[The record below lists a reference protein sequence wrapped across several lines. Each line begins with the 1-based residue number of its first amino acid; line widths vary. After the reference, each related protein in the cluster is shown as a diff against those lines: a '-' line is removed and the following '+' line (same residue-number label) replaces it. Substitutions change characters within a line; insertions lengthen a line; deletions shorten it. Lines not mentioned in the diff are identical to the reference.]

1 MRFKVVAALY
11 DRRSICRTSNLKLQ
25 TSNPTPDTL
34 HPKLLKM
41 SSRRKFLQ
49 SSLISST
56 ALLAGK
62 PFASCAGVE
71 NVAQKNNPI
80 VISTWDFGKAANAEA
95 WKILSSGGRAL
106 DAVEAGVKVPEA
118 DPKNQT
124 VGYGGLPDRDGR
136 VTLDACIMDENY
148 NCGSVMC
155 LEQIKHP
162 ISVARKVMEKTPHIV
177 LVGDGALQFALAN
190 GFQKENLLTPESEKA
205 WKNWLKTSKYEP
217 VMNIENKLYDKENDP
232 MPGGPNNHDTI
243 GMVAMDANGQ
253 MSGACT
259 TSGMAYKMSGRVGDS
274 PIIGAGLYVDNEIGA
289 ATSTGVGEEVIRIVG
304 SFLVVELMRQG
315 LSPEEACK
323 KAVERIISR
332 SPEKSKT
339 LQVGFLALNKKG
351 QHGAYALQ
359 KGFSYSVR
367 SHQEEKLYDAKHIY

>member
-1 MRFKVVAALY
+1 
-11 DRRSICRTSNLKLQ
+11 
-25 TSNPTPDTL
+25 
-34 HPKLLKM
+34 M
-41 SSRRKFLQ
+41 STRRKFLQ
-49 SSLISST
+49 SSLLSSAAMLSAKEMFACGEEKT
-56 ALLAGK
+56 A
-62 PFASCAGVE
+62 
-71 NVAQKNNPI
+71 AQKDSPI
-80 VISTWDFGKAANAEA
+80 VISTWDFGRAANAEA
-95 WKILSSGGRAL
+95 WKVLSSGGPAL
-106 DAVEAGVKVPEA
+106 DAVEAGAKVPEA

-136 VTLDACIMDENY
+136 VTLDACIMDDNY

-155 LEQIKHP
+155 LEHIKHP

-217 VMNIENKLYDKENDP
+217 VMNIENKLYDKQNDP

-243 GMVAMDANGQ
+243 GMVAMDAKGQ
-253 MSGACT
+253 LSGACT
-259 TSGMAYKMSGRVGDS
+259 TSGMAYKMRGRVGDS

-289 ATSTGVGEEVIRIVG
+289 ATATGVGEEVIRIVG

-315 LSPEEACK
+315 HSPEEACK

-332 SPEKSKT
+332 SPEKSKK

-351 QHGAYALQ
+351 EHGAYALQ
-359 KGFSYSVR
+359 KGFSYAVKSGK
-367 SHQEEKLYDAKHIY
+367 EEKLYDAKHIY